1 MAAIAAPPR
10 QQPGI
15 RFPCGH
21 VVGPRT
27 VARRVRSTPTAVWVP
42 CRRCNVIALAVS
54 AVPRPTAQRPP
65 YK

>member
-1 MAAIAAPPR
+1 MPAAAPAARP
-10 QQPGI
+10 QPGI

-27 VARRVRSTPTAVWVP
+27 VTRRARSTPTAVWVP

-54 AVPRPTAQRPP
+54 AAPRPARPARSL
-65 YK
+65 

>member
-1 MAAIAAPPR
+1 MAAAASATRP
-10 QQPGI
+10 QPSI

-27 VARRVRSTPTAVWVP
+27 VARRARSTPTAVWVP

-54 AVPRPTAQRPP
+54 AVPRPDRPAP
-65 YK
+65 SL